1 MGALTQKGPLGATTK
16 TTAEMLERILDKGI
30 LVMGDIRIALLD
42 IELLTV
48 KLRLAVMTLDKA
60 IELHERGL
68 SPFGIPLVSEDRMFG
83 GVGEPQLGQ
92 AQSGQ
97 ALGPMDIM
105 EKRLAAIESRLEQL
119 LGGGAVPLEERRRE
133 ALPAAQPAMA
143 APQQQQVLPAASGV
157 PPGDEAREAQPA
169 QQRPESTNPFGGPA
183 PPFGGPAA
191 EPGRNPAEA
200 PPPAPTSELE
210 EATQRYRQ
218 AAERARQSGAAERAG
233 EAALGAGVAEGG
245 QPSSGPAPLPK
256 LEQATQR
263 YRQAAVGILPRQTTD
278 QQTAPGEREGPAAE
292 PGRSPAEVPSP
303 LPKLDQATQRYRQAA
318 AGILP
323 KQKADQQTAPRERER
338 QERDQPGAGRPS
350 PFVVPA
356 AEAGRSPV
364 EVPPALPRLEQA
376 TQRYRQAAAGILPQQ
391 KVDQQGAPRERERQ
405 ERDQQLGASRPSPF
419 GVPAAEAGRSPVEV
433 PPPLPKLDQATQ
445 RYREAVAGIL
455 PKQKADQQT
464 APRER
469 ERQER
474 EQPGAGRPEPSPLGG
489 PAPLEQ
495 ATQRYRQAVAGIL
508 PKQKADQQAAP
519 RERERQERDQQ
530 LGVGERAAQQRN
542 QPGAGE
548 RTPGADQ
555 SDDAVVWRFS
565 SKAATVPRGK
575 RLRFE
580 TLAPARVRW
589 SADQWRT
596 VEEFDTRPSGGALH
610 LAELPTSEL
619 PPGARVVFTF
629 YWPDAGLWEGSDF
642 EIRVE
647 G

>member
-292 PGRSPAEVPSP
+292 
-303 LPKLDQATQRYRQAA
+303 
-318 AGILP
+318 
-323 KQKADQQTAPRERER
+323 
-338 QERDQPGAGRPS
+338 
-350 PFVVPA
+350 
-356 AEAGRSPV
+356 
-364 EVPPALPRLEQA
+364 
-376 TQRYRQAAAGILPQQ
+376 
-391 KVDQQGAPRERERQ
+391 
-405 ERDQQLGASRPSPF
+405 
-419 GVPAAEAGRSPVEV
+419 AGRSPVEV